1 MSTSTANAVDPIAT
15 PKVVELVRAIVLDSN
30 RILSG
35 LNERFL
41 NMQLKLKM
49 MSDEHF
55 KKTRVVAHDL
65 KFV

>member
-35 LNERFL
+35 LNDL
-41 NMQLKLKM
+41 
-49 MSDEHF
+49 DEPISF
-55 KKTRVVAHDL
+55 IETSNRPIGTL
-65 KFV
+65 FGPRN